1 MRLKHVAILVVAAA
15 MIGSLMVWMFSS
27 EDPPPEGDPAV
38 IEAG

>member
-27 EDPPPEGDPAV
+27 EDPPPKGDPAV
-38 IEAG
+38 LEAG